1 MTGAVESEDPAGAG
15 AGGAAGSV
23 PSPREAHL
31 VELVD
36 TAGVPCGAATVAEA
50 HSAPGALHRAFSVV
64 LAAPDG
70 RVLLQRRAAVKTRFA
85 GRWANACC
93 GHPTPGVAVTD
104 AATVRLREELG
115 LDPVELREVG
125 VHAYRAVDPD
135 RPDRVEHEYDHVL
148 LGWLPA
154 DSTFSPDPTEVDAV
168 RWVDLPEL
176 RRQLALAPDKYAP
189 WLTGVIALLPD
200 SVAARPGGLSEL

>member
-1 MTGAVESEDPAGAG
+1 MSGATGPAPA
-15 AGGAAGSV
+15 
-23 PSPREAHL
+23 PREAHL

-36 TAGVPCGAATVAEA
+36 AAGVACGGATVAEA
-50 HSAPGALHRAFSVV
+50 HTAPGVLHRAFSVV

-93 GHPTPGVAVTD
+93 GHPTPGVTIIE

-115 LDPVELREVG
+115 LGPVELSEIG
-125 VHAYRAVDPD
+125 VYAYRAVDPA

-168 RWVDLPEL
+168 RWVDLPHL
-176 RRQLALAPDKYAP
+176 RQQLALAPDSYAP

-200 SVAARPGGLSEL
+200 SVAAGRGGLSEL

>member
-1 MTGAVESEDPAGAG
+1 MT
-15 AGGAAGSV
+15 
-23 PSPREAHL
+23 PRETHL

-36 TAGVPCGAATVAEA
+36 ASGVPRGAATVEDA
-50 HSAPGALHRAFSVV
+50 HRQPGDLHRAFSVV
-64 LAAPDG
+64 LVDPAG
-70 RVLLQRRAAVKTRFA
+70 RLLLQRRAKVKTRFA

-115 LDPVELREVG
+115 LDRVALREIG

-154 DSTFSPDPTEVDAV
+154 DATFSPDPTEVDAV

-176 RRQLALAPDKYAP
+176 RRQLALAPDTYAP

>member
-1 MTGAVESEDPAGAG
+1 MSGV
-15 AGGAAGSV
+15 GGAAGPV

-36 TAGVPCGAATVAEA
+36 TAGVACGAATVAEA
-50 HSAPGALHRAFSVV
+50 HTAPGALHRAFSVV

-93 GHPTPGVAVTD
+93 GHPAPGVAVTE
-104 AATVRLREELG
+104 AATVRLGEELG
-115 LDPVELREVG
+115 LGPVELREIG
-125 VHAYRAVDPD
+125 VYAYRAADPA

-154 DSTFSPDPTEVDAV
+154 DSTFSPDPTEVDEV
-168 RWVDLPEL
+168 RWVDLSDL
-176 RRQLALAPDKYAP
+176 RRRLALTPETYAP

-200 SVAARPGGLSEL
+200 SVAARPGGLPEL